1 MKKILLLIGSLTVLT
16 ACSNASFFNDYEKS
30 LPQPMTFEVREVGLD
45 DIVDKNPSM
54 QVRRDLA
61 KEENETLEIDPEQ
74 NEEKAYRVNTDVLN
88 LRSDPSQEGEIID
101 ELAMGTEVEI
111 LETLDGEDGAK
122 WVKVLANGSEG
133 YLVADYL
140 TDEEVEAP
148 IGIYRSVIYQLNIRS
163 EPTEDSEVVGELGYF
178 EEFDVYEK
186 VKDENGVYWL
196 ETKLGDG
203 TKAYV
208 SSELCVEVD

>member
-61 KEENETLEIDPEQ
+61 KEENKTLEIDPEQ
-74 NEEKAYRVNTDVLN
+74 NEEKTYRVNTDVLN
-88 LRSDPSQEGEIID
+88 LRSGPSQEGEIID

-111 LETLDGEDGAK
+111 LENLDGEDGAK

-163 EPTEDSEVVGELGYF
+163 GPTEDSEVVGELGYF

>member
-61 KEENETLEIDPEQ
+61 KEENKTVEIDPEQ
-74 NEEKAYRVNTDVLN
+74 NEEKTYRVNTDVLN

-163 EPTEDSEVVGELGYF
+163 GPTEDSEVVGELGYF